1 MRLITLGL
9 LPFVVS
15 AATTALYGP
24 FPSDAWTVADTTQKT
39 GLRVNLPLPDCNTQ
53 VTACKEL
60 NLLNQLD
67 GFSVWPRV
75 AVQFSGPVDLSTV
88 ANGIFVVSATGSRK
102 LALDQVEFDPATNTV
117 YGKPASVLDQGTR
130 YAVIVTNAVTDR
142 AGVPVAAD
150 PAFQT
155 CLKASNAYCSAL
167 ASLVA
172 TVFQPVVCASLF
184 TTMSATDWLESART
198 VIANTPPA
206 TALLTPQSTFPI
218 ATLTTFLLH
227 EQTGANPTRFTDIAL
242 PVTSGLLAGLDRIV
256 IGTYQSPNYL
266 QSDQTIAPGPTPAH
280 YATVPPNNTI
290 YFNALLPGTAK
301 PAGGFPVVIF
311 GHGFGDSRWGGPT
324 AVAPTLAKNR
334 FAVIA
339 INAVG
344 HGFGPLSTVSF
355 TDNTGKTVTIPAGG
369 RGVDVNG
376 DGSIDSEEGC
386 AIIQPVAIGLR
397 DCFRQTVVDIMQLAH
412 AIRAGIDLDGD
423 GTPDLDASHIYYAG
437 ESLGAMYGTV
447 FTALEPT
454 VRAAMLNVGGGSTVD
469 IARWSPSY
477 RDLAIE
483 MLATRTPELLNRRDS
498 FDEDYVQSGQP
509 PHVVRT
515 AGAMPIQNVFENLEW
530 LSMQGDPMAF
540 APHLSLEPLTGT
552 AARPVLWQFAR
563 ADRTMPNPATA
574 NLIKAAGGLSS
585 TWEYRHDLARAKAPD
600 LPLNPHAYLALFV
613 SLDGSGTIPIP
624 GLDGLSITLDA
635 QQQMAGFFAADGTAI
650 PNPNLLS
657 PFIFGFPVFQQ
668 PAALPTDF
676 GYADF
681 SAFRRVSI
689 LR

>member
-1 MRLITLGL
+1 MRLISLGL
-9 LPFVVS
+9 LPFLVS

-24 FPSDAWTVADTTQKT
+24 FPSDAWTVSDTTQKT
-39 GLRVNLPLPDCNTQ
+39 GVRVNLPLPDCKVQ
-53 VTACKEL
+53 ATACKETA
-60 NLLNQLD
+60 LLNQLD
-67 GFSVWPRV
+67 GFNVWPRV
-75 AVQFSGPVDLSTV
+75 AVQFSAPVDLATI
-88 ANGIFVVSATGSRK
+88 ANGIFVVTASDSRNRIS
-102 LALDQVEFDPATNTV
+102 LDQVEFDPATNTV

-150 PAFQT
+150 PAFQA
-155 CLKASNAYCSAL
+155 CLKAADAYCAAL
-167 ASLVA
+167 GAVVA
-172 TVFQPVVCASLF
+172 AVAQPVVGGSLF
-184 TTMSATDWLESART
+184 TTMSATNWLESART
-198 VIANTPPA
+198 VVANTPPA

-227 EQTGANPTRFTDIAL
+227 EQTGSNPTRFTDIAL

-266 QSDQTIAPGPTPAH
+266 QSDQTIAPGPPPAH

-290 YFNALLPGTAK
+290 YFNALLPGTTK

-324 AVAPTLAKNR
+324 AVAPTLAKNG

-355 TDNTGKTVTIPAGG
+355 TDNTGKTETIPAGG

-376 DGSIDSEEGC
+376 DGFIDSEEGC

-412 AIRAGIDLDGD
+412 AIRTGVDLDGD

-437 ESLGAMYGTV
+437 ESLGGMYGTV
-447 FTALEPT
+447 LTAVEPT

-477 RDLAIE
+477 RDLSIE
-483 MLATRTPELLNRRDS
+483 MLAARTPELLNRRDS
-498 FDEDYVQSGQP
+498 FEEDYVLPGQA

-515 AGAMPIQNVFENLEW
+515 PGAMAIQNVFENLEW

-563 ADRTMPNPATA
+563 ADRTMPNPATS

-585 TWEYRHDLARAKAPD
+585 AWEYRHDLARAQAPD
-600 LPLNPHAYLALFV
+600 LPLNPHAFLALFV
-613 SLDGSGTIPIP
+613 SLNGSTIPLP

-635 QQQMAGFFAADGTAI
+635 QQQMAGFFAADGAAI
-650 PNPNLLS
+650 PNPNILS
-657 PFIFGFPVFQQ
+657 PFLFGFPVFQQ

-681 SAFRRVSI
+681 HVVRRVSV